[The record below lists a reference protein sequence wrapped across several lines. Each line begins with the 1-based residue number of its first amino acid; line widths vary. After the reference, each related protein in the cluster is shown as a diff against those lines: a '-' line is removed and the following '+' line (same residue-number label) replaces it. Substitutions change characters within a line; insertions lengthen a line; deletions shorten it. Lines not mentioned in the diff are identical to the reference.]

1 MENQNDREIFST
13 KKNDGEI
20 MSNTLTRSLKYH

>member
-1 MENQNDREIFST
+1 MENQNDREIFS
-13 KKNDGEI
+13 KKNDREI